1 MIIRFKQKMNM
12 PYSLHDSVVNRITLQ
27 NNAVHFEF
35 NYGYVSTKEPYTQVS
50 GNITIEDVDM
60 EFACVLL
67 LSQLGKYGDFEGT
80 KLPLKEFVEKY
91 DEYFFEI
98 IDEMHGYNQVE
109 YIGYLNF
116 PGKDDLIQM
125 SLSLYFTGD
134 VVYET
139 EEW

>member
-1 MIIRFKQKMNM
+1 MKMWIW
-12 PYSLHDSVVNRITLQ
+12 S
-27 NNAVHFEF
+27 
-35 NYGYVSTKEPYTQVS
+35 
-50 GNITIEDVDM
+50 
-60 EFACVLL
+60 LL

-80 KLPLKEFVEKY
+80 KLSLKEFVEKY

-98 IDEMHGYNQVE
+98 IDEMYGYNQVE

-139 EEW
+139 EE